1 MLKVNNLSKSWK
13 DFKLKNVSF
22 EIDKEYCVILGPS
35 GAGKSVL
42 IKCIAGILKPDSGKI
57 ILNGEDITNLPP
69 EKRNVG
75 YVPQNYALFPN
86 KNVYKNIAYGL
97 IIKKASKLEI
107 DRKVKEIAEF
117 LNISHLLNRDVKTL
131 SGGEQQR
138 VALARALILNPS
150 ILLLDEPT
158 SAVDIKIKESI
169 ISELK
174 KIKHIPVLHITH
186 DLSEART
193 LGEKIGIFMNG
204 ELIAFGDKDIL
215 KKPNSK
221 KAAEFLG
228 FNIIDNKAIAPED
241 VIIKDGNEGEVVN
254 IIDYGK
260 YKKVFVRYNGYIIK
274 AFTERDLN
282 IGDNVGLEFR
292 EEIDLVRE

>member
-1 MLKVNNLSKSWK
+1 MLKVCNLSKIWK

-22 EIDKEYCVILGPS
+22 EISNEYCVILGPS

-42 IKCIAGILKPDSGKI
+42 IKCIAGILKVDSGKI
-57 ILNGEDITNLPP
+57 ILNGRDITNLPP

-97 IIKKASKLEI
+97 IIRKVDKLEI

-117 LNISHLLNRDVKTL
+117 LNISHLLDRDIKTL

-138 VALARALILNPS
+138 VSLARALVLNPS

-158 SAVDIKIKESI
+158 SALDIRIKESI

-174 KIKHIPVLHITH
+174 KIKDIPVLHITH
-186 DLSEART
+186 DLAEART
-193 LGEKIGIFMNG
+193 LGEKVGIFIDG
-204 ELIAFGDKDIL
+204 ELIDFGDKKIL
-215 KKPNSK
+215 KKPNNRK
-221 KAAEFLG
+221 VAEFLG
-228 FNIIDNKAIAPED
+228 FNVIDNEAISPED
-241 VIIKDGNEGEVVN
+241 VIIKDGKDGIVINV
-254 IIDYGK
+254 IDYGK
-260 YKKVFVRYNGYIIK
+260 YKKVFIKYKNYIIK
-274 AFTERDLN
+274 SFTEMDLN
-282 IGDNVGLEFR
+282 IGDRVGLGFR
-292 EEIDLVRE
+292 NKIKLSS

>member
-1 MLKVNNLSKSWK
+1 MLKVCNLSKIWK

-22 EIDKEYCVILGPS
+22 EISNEYCVILGPS

-42 IKCIAGILKPDSGKI
+42 IKCIAGILKVNSGKI
-57 ILNGEDITNLPP
+57 ILNSRDITNLPP

-97 IIKKASKLEI
+97 IIRKVDKLEI

-117 LNISHLLNRDVKTL
+117 LNISHLLDRDIKTL

-138 VALARALILNPS
+138 VSLARALVLNPS

-158 SAVDIKIKESI
+158 SALDIRIKESI

-174 KIKHIPVLHITH
+174 KIKDIPVLHITH
-186 DLSEART
+186 DLAEART
-193 LGEKIGIFMNG
+193 LGEKVGIFMDG

-215 KKPNSK
+215 KKPNNRK
-221 KAAEFLG
+221 VAEFLG
-228 FNIIDNKAIAPED
+228 FNVIDNEAISPED
-241 VIIKDGNEGEVVN
+241 VIIKNGNDGIVINV
-254 IIDYGK
+254 IDYGK
-260 YKKVFVRYNGYIIK
+260 YKKVFIK
-274 AFTERDLN
+274 YKNYLIKSFTEMDLN
-282 IGDNVGLEFR
+282 IGDRVGLEFR
-292 EEIDLVRE
+292 NKIKLSS

>member
-1 MLKVNNLSKSWK
+1 MLKVNNLSKIWK

-69 EKRNVG
+69 EKRNIG

-97 IIKKASKLEI
+97 IIKKANRLEI
-107 DRKVKEIAEF
+107 ERKVKEIAEF
-117 LNISHLLNRDVKTL
+117 LDITHLLNREVKSL

-138 VALARALILNPS
+138 VALARALILDPS

-174 KIKHIPVLHITH
+174 KIKHIPVLHVTH
-186 DLSEART
+186 DLAEART
-193 LGEKIGIFMNG
+193 LGEKIGIFING
-204 ELIAFGDKDIL
+204 ELIAFGDKDVL
-215 KKPNSK
+215 KKPKNK

-228 FNIIDNKAIAPED
+228 FNIVNGKAIAPED
-241 VIIKDGNEGEVVN
+241 VIIEKGDEGEVVN

-260 YKKVFVRYNGYIIK
+260 YKKVFVKYNGCIVK
-274 AFTERDLN
+274 AFTEKELN
-282 IGDNVGLEFR
+282 IGDFVGIKFKKEVNLSN
-292 EEIDLVRE
+292 

>member
-1 MLKVNNLSKSWK
+1 MLKVENLSKIWK

-22 EIDKEYCVILGPS
+22 EIDREYCVILGPS

-57 ILNGEDITNLPP
+57 ILNGDNITNLPP

-97 IIKKASKLEI
+97 IIKKVNKIEI

-117 LNISHLLNRDVKTL
+117 LNISHLLDRNVKTL

-158 SAVDIKIKESI
+158 SAVDIKIKENI

-186 DLSEART
+186 DLAEART
-193 LGEKIGIFMNG
+193 LGEKVGIFMNG
-204 ELIAFGDKDIL
+204 ELIAFGNRDVL
-215 KKPNSK
+215 KKPKNK
-221 KAAEFLG
+221 KVAEFLG
-228 FNIIDNKAIAPED
+228 FNIINDKAIAPED

-260 YKKVFVRYNGYIIK
+260 YKKVFVKYNGYIIK

-292 EEIDLVRE
+292 EETKLS

>member
-1 MLKVNNLSKSWK
+1 MLKVNNLSKIWK

-42 IKCIAGILKPDSGKI
+42 IKCIAGILKPDAGKI
-57 ILNGEDITNLPP
+57 ILNGKNITNLPP

-75 YVPQNYALFPN
+75 YVPQNHALFPN

-97 IIKKASKLEI
+97 LIKKVNKLEI

-138 VALARALILNPS
+138 VALARALILTPS

-158 SAVDIKIKESI
+158 SALDIKIKESI

-174 KIKHIPVLHITH
+174 KIKDIPVLHVTH
-186 DLSEART
+186 DLTEART
-193 LGEKIGIFMNG
+193 LGEKIGIFMDG
-204 ELIAFGDKDIL
+204 ELIAFGNKDIL
-215 KKPNSK
+215 KKPNNK
-221 KAAEFLG
+221 KVAEFLG
-228 FNIIDNKAIAPED
+228 FNIVGNKAIAPEE
-241 VIIKDGNEGEVVN
+241 VIIKDGDEGEVINV
-254 IIDYGK
+254 IDYGR
-260 YKKVFVRYNGYIIK
+260 YKKVFVKYNCYIIK

-282 IGDNVGLEFR
+282 IGDRVGLEFR
-292 EEIDLVRE
+292 EGIKIIS